1 VILLNTVKLPLGD
14 ATSLDASLI
23 MSTFSSFSTINH
35 YILFFLQIA
44 MSNDI
49 AEPRRTGRER
59 KQVEKFEPKR
69 KLHQA
74 LHEDKLIDQEIKM
87 EKEKVEQLNIKTY
100 VTVGVCN

>member
-1 VILLNTVKLPLGD
+1 
-14 ATSLDASLI
+14 

-35 YILFFLQIA
+35 ILFFLHIA

-69 KLHQA
+69 KLIQVPRK
-74 LHEDKLIDQEIKM
+74 DQLIDQEIKM
-87 EKEKVEQLNIKTY
+87 EKEKVEEWIIKKY
-100 VTVGVCN
+100 VTTRVFS